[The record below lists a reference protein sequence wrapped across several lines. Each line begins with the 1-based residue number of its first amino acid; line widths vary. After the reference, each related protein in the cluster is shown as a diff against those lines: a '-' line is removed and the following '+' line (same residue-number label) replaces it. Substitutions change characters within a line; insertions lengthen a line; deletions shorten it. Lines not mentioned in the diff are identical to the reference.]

1 MNPDVEISI
10 FDVLV
15 ESFGTVFGPGIEGM
29 QAQRDLN
36 IQSIDGIPLAV
47 TRAGYEISYVDLPVN
62 VSGFAQ
68 VIDNERHIAVNREK
82 PLSHRVVTIAH
93 ELGHHRLHLNPSG
106 KAVLASSQSNGATE
120 YEANMFAAMFVA
132 PLTSGRQQEELL
144 AQNPE
149 IRSTLIVPV
158 IATLM
163 AILVALVIWI
173 WSYLDRRLGPKLLA
187 TT

>member
-1 MNPDVEISI
+1 MNPNVEISI
-10 FDVLV
+10 FEVVV
-15 ESFGTVFGPGIEGM
+15 EALGTVFGPGIEGM
-29 QAQRDLN
+29 QAQRDLR
-36 IQSIDGIPLAV
+36 IRSIDGIPLAV

-68 VIDNERHIAVNREK
+68 VIDDERHIAVNREK

-93 ELGHHRLHLNPSG
+93 ELGHHRLHLNSSG
-106 KAVLASSQSNGATE
+106 SAGLASPLSNSATE
-120 YEANMFAAMFVA
+120 FEANMFAAMFVA